1 MMERGSFDPRSQPPK
16 SQDSG
21 RAGKGF
27 TFLLT
32 LGCVLPK
39 KTWNPLMS
47 PLPCWIYWLEPF
59 LWGLPGVKSFPRF
72 PCFEG
77 WLNIRDDSAE
87 DESDPSLHEEGLWSI
102 GDDLDA
108 LNKRE
113 KLPKCSFQPGESQQQ
128 HSHGIWLWMT
138 TTLGFIGIFLLGKN
152 ALWLKREQ
160 ESHLSTG
167 IFLTGKVM
175 PSF

>member
-1 MMERGSFDPRSQPPK
+1 MTERGRFDPGHSPQNPRILAQLGR
-16 SQDSG
+16 DSPSFS
-21 RAGKGF
+21 RWD
-27 TFLLT
+27 
-32 LGCVLPK
+32 VLPK

-72 PCFEG
+72 PSFEG

-87 DESDPSLHEEGLWSI
+87 DESEPSLHEEGLWSI
-102 GDDLDA
+102 GDDLEA

-113 KLPKCSFQPGESQQQ
+113 RLSKCSFQPRE
-128 HSHGIWLWMT
+128 SHGIRLRMI
-138 TTLGFIGIFLLGKN
+138 TTLGFTEIFLLRKKTHF
-152 ALWLKREQ
+152 LLKR
-160 ESHLSTG
+160 SHVSTG